1 MLYLW
6 HVTQIY
12 GILQIVYQQLTIENS
27 VNDIPVP
34 SISSSQKQ
42 KASSDES
49 EINEKLGIEFE
60 MLYWQCCKLEKVSQS
75 LDDSIIDYEL
85 NLVEDELLS
94 NCLSISERALHKKQ
108 TGMTQKE
115 ELSKIVKILQ
125 EKEHKKSQLQNIFN
139 IVDEGDIFSVT
150 ESVKASGCTTPITQ
164 CYLFSLSYDI
174 VHFVQQHV

>member
-1 MLYLW
+1 MAAS
-6 HVTQIY
+6 HV
-12 GILQIVYQQLTIENS
+12 VYVACNTDIWYFANFISTGLIENS
-27 VNDIPVP
+27 VNGIPAP

-94 NCLSISERALHKKQ
+94 NCLSISVEHCTKSKQ
-108 TGMTQKE
+108 
-115 ELSKIVKILQ
+115 V
-125 EKEHKKSQLQNIFN
+125 
-139 IVDEGDIFSVT
+139 
-150 ESVKASGCTTPITQ
+150 
-164 CYLFSLSYDI
+164 
-174 VHFVQQHV
+174 